1 MVMRHV
7 RYGDGDL
14 GPILRRSSIDYAE
27 AYGAAKEIVE
37 AVKAGG
43 DAALRGYALKFDRYA
58 GAELKVSKGEITA
71 AVKRVDGGVI
81 RSLKSAAKNIGIVH
95 RAQAA
100 SMRRK
105 WRVRVCG
112 GVEVGERW
120 TPIGSVGCYVPG
132 GRAAYPS
139 TVLMSAVPAKIAGV
153 KRVVVASPPPIPDV
167 VLAACSVAGVDEAYM
182 MGGAQAVAA
191 LAYGTESVGRV
202 DKIVGPGNRYV
213 TAAKMIVY
221 GTVDVDMPAGP
232 SEILVIA
239 DGGANPA
246 YIAADMLAQAEHD
259 PNAQCV
265 LATDSEALAERVVCE
280 VAAMAD
286 ASDKKAAVSQSLS
299 AATVVLTRSL
309 AESVAFANEY
319 AAEHLEI
326 HTRSPERVADRIVN
340 AGAVFIGPYAPVAAG
355 DYASGGN
362 HVLPTGGAARFK
374 GQLSVRDFMKTTSV
388 QRISKAGL
396 RRLAPAIMSLARKE
410 GLTEHAKSVTARL
423 G

>member
-1 MVMRHV
+1 MVMRQV
-7 RYGDGDL
+7 RYGEGDL
-14 GPILRRSSIDYAE
+14 GPVLRRSSIDYAE

-43 DAALRGYALKFDRYA
+43 DAALREYALKFDRYA
-58 GAELKVSKGEITA
+58 GAKFRVSKEEIKA
-71 AVKRVDGGVI
+71 AVKRVDREVI
-81 RSLKSAAKNIGIVH
+81 RSLKSAARNIGRVH

-100 SMRRK
+100 SMKRK

-167 VLAACSVAGVDEAYM
+167 VLAACSVAGVDEVYM

-232 SEILVIA
+232 SEILIIA

-265 LATDSEALAERVVCE
+265 LATDSEALAERVVRE

-286 ASDKKAAVSQSLS
+286 ASDKKAAVSQSLA
-299 AATVVLTRSL
+299 AATVVLTGSL

-319 AAEHLEI
+319 AAEHLEV
-326 HTRSPERVADRIVN
+326 HTRNPEKVADRIVN

-362 HVLPTGGAARFK
+362 HVLPTGGAARFQ

-388 QRISKAGL
+388 QRISRAGL
-396 RRLAPAIMSLARKE
+396 RRLAPAIMSLAVKE
-410 GLTEHAKSVTARL
+410 GLTEHAKSVKARL